1 MKPILRSYRDE
12 EDYWRIR
19 QFLREVFILNDRREH
34 SWHVSR
40 WDYLQWHMITT
51 CQICPPLK
59 EVTTIWENPVGQIAA
74 VMNPLDPDEAFL
86 HIHPA
91 YRTPE
96 LEQEMIA
103 HAEQTFSNIQA
114 DGMRRLYIPVDED
127 DQFRKDILQGRGYAG
142 IGNLGF
148 EHYRDLDAP
157 IPEPRIPPGYAI
169 RSMGGVDEHPARSW
183 ASWQAFHPEEP
194 DDDYDPDASW
204 YKNIQRGP
212 LYRRDLDIVAATQGG
227 EIAAFCTIYYDDSTR
242 SAVTDLVG
250 TATPHQQRGLGKAV
264 IFEGMRRL
272 QRMGCTRVFA
282 KATDAVADA
291 LYNSVMPVRLISETW
306 IKDYTI

>member
-19 QFLREVFILNDRREH
+19 QFLREVFIMNDRREH

-40 WDYLQWHMITT
+40 WDYLQWHMITN
-51 CQICPPLK
+51 CQVCPPLE
-59 EVTTIWENPVGQIAA
+59 EVTSIWENTDGQIAA

-91 YRTPE
+91 FRTPE

-103 HAEQTFSNIQA
+103 HAEQTFTNIQA
-114 DGMRRLYIPVDED
+114 DGMRRLYVPVDED

-183 ASWQAFHPEEP
+183 ASWQAFHPDEP
-194 DDDYDPDASW
+194 DEDYDPDVSW
-204 YKNIQRGP
+204 YQNIQRAT
-212 LYRRDLDIVAATQGG
+212 AATWILSPPPKA
-227 EIAAFCTIYYDDSTR
+227 EELPRFALSIMTIPRAAR
-242 SAVTDLVG
+242 SPISSGQLPPTSDAAWEKLLSSKACAVSKG
-250 TATPHQQRGLGKAV
+250 WAV
-264 IFEGMRRL
+264 PVSLPKPRTQL
-272 QRMGCTRVFA
+272 RMPSIIRSC
-282 KATDAVADA
+282 
-291 LYNSVMPVRLISETW
+291 L
-306 IKDYTI
+306 